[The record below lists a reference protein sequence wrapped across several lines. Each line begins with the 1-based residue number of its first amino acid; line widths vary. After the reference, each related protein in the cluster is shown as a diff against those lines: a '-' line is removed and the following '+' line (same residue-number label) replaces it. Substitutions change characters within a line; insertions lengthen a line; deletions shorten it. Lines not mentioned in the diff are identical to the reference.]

1 VSKSATTTA
10 AAVISWGMII
20 VGCASPPATRLQSDP
35 WDTIA
40 PRLDER
46 APDARLGIDTGTMLF
61 HRPPRVGAG
70 HGSE

>member
-1 VSKSATTTA
+1 MSKFAATTA
-10 AAVISWGMII
+10 GVALGMVIA
-20 VGCASPPATRLQSDP
+20 GCSSPPATRLQSDP

-46 APDARLGIDTGTMLF
+46 APDARLGMDTGTMLLR
-61 HRPPRVGAG
+61 RPPRAGAG